1 MVLKSSLK
9 PEDSGI
15 HSKGYGRELMKL
27 PEEQEE
33 KYFAGIGTKPPASGT
48 KYRFI
53 FPMSFSP

>member
-48 KYRFI
+48 K
-53 FPMSFSP
+53 